1 MVRLKEPITA
11 TKIQVSVCSSYSYK
25 SNISELKFYEY
36 DSIEDDVRNLFMDD
50 LQVELKEDVT
60 QEKITEL
67 KDRLNTPDKAS
78 GEYHPYKTVIEREL
92 KLAQDLYNDRATLTD
107 VTTVNQEINKLG
119 KYKDKNGQYTVNSN
133 NLGMQNDWQALGVAA
148 RAGDEIT
155 VYVGSKSGKTP
166 KLIYTQYYGESGA
179 YKSGEINLNTGKNVI
194 QLSKLHSLDIEC
206 GGSLYIRY
214 AEDTPSGGDIKVRVA
229 GATKIPHLNLNGT
242 INDKSPAGVS
252 ESKKR

>member
-1 MVRLKEPITA
+1 MVNYTIWGCSFETKTDPVNNNKYVMVRLKEPITA

-50 LQVELKEDVT
+50 LQVELKEEVT

-78 GEYHPYKTVIEREL
+78 GEYHPYKTVIDREL

-107 VTTVNQEINKLG
+107 VTTVNQEINKSG

-133 NLGMQNDWQALGVAA
+133 NLGMQM
-148 RAGDEIT
+148 
-155 VYVGSKSGKTP
+155 
-166 KLIYTQYYGESGA
+166 
-179 YKSGEINLNTGKNVI
+179 TGR
-194 QLSKLHSLDIEC
+194 H
-206 GGSLYIRY
+206 
-214 AEDTPSGGDIKVRVA
+214 
-229 GATKIPHLNLNGT
+229 
-242 INDKSPAGVS
+242 
-252 ESKKR
+252 